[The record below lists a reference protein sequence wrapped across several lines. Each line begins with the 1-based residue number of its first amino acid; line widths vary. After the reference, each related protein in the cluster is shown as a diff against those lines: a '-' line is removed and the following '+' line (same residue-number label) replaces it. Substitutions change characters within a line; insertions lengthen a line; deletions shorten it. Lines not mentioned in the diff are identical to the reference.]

1 MFYYHPPVFDSGGG
15 LTRKYVMDTLAHMM
29 THTDL
34 LLSGVGRRF
43 RGLSARPSRFRIA
56 AWGLFFCLLFP
67 SLASQALGAEF
78 YGISRPS
85 SEAALS
91 FTLAGRVTKVLI
103 VDGDFVEPGS
113 LLAEQDGSVLDAR
126 MEQFRLESES
136 RVEIEASEAELAQRE
151 QDLKKIR
158 QAHEKGA
165 ATDLER
171 ERAQLEVV
179 ISRYRVKAAE
189 EKRDM
194 AVLKLKE
201 AEAERKQYY
210 LASSVR
216 GRIEKLHLVE
226 GESPRQMEPVLT
238 VVNCDPLWIE
248 VPLPLAEADKL
259 SPEDEVT
266 VKFPNGSIGKA
277 NVLFISSIA
286 DAASETLTVR
296 LAMPNP
302 EWRRAGE
309 RVGIVLPGSL

>member
-1 MFYYHPPVFDSGGG
+1 MNTYDKSVSCGTGSRLHGLSGGC
-15 LTRKYVMDTLAHMM
+15 
-29 THTDL
+29 
-34 LLSGVGRRF
+34 SGIRLVALGI
-43 RGLSARPSRFRIA
+43 L
-56 AWGLFFCLLFP
+56 FCLLLP
-67 SLASQALGAEF
+67 LLAAQAPGAEF

-91 FTLAGRVTKVLI
+91 FTLAGRVTRVLV
-103 VDGDFVEPGS
+103 VDGDFVEPGG

-126 MEQFRLESES
+126 MEQFRLEAES
-136 RVEIEASEAELAQRE
+136 TVEIEASKAELAQRE

-165 ATDLER
+165 ATDLEH

-210 LASSVR
+210 LTSSVR

-248 VPLPLAEADKL
+248 VPLPLAEADRL
-259 SPEDEVT
+259 SVGDEVM
-266 VKFPNGSIGKA
+266 VKFPNSGTGKA

-296 LAMPNP
+296 LTMANP

-309 RVGIVLPGSL
+309 RVGIILSGK